1 MTAWAIII
9 KWCFN
14 CAGHDYIGQDYMGND
29 YTGLDCIPDDVV
41 HVVSNTAMCNDA
53 MRKNAVC
60 NDAMHQ
66 KMLCIDVV
74 HSNVMDRCH
83 LVQRWLSFFFVRT

>member
-1 MTAWAIII
+1 M
-9 KWCFN
+9 
-14 CAGHDYIGQDYMGND
+14 GHD
-29 YTGLDCIPDDVV
+29 YTGLDYIPNDAV
-41 HVVSNTAMCNDA
+41 HVVSNTAMRNDA
-53 MRKNAVC
+53 MCKNVVR

-74 HSNVMDRCH
+74 RSNVMDRCH